1 MTDTVYTE
9 TVTAEIVGRYV
20 DAVESG
26 ATYDERTALVAE
38 IAEELEVNAVS
49 VRGKLVAEKV
59 YVAKTATKAGEKRG
73 TRTKADVVKA
83 LEAVTG
89 VSLTSFE
96 KATKVDLEAMFN
108 FIVTASDEFNA
119 DRGLT
124 VPEVSE

>member
-9 TVTAEIVGRYV
+9 DVTRDVVARYV
-20 DAVESG
+20 DAVEAG

-38 IAEELEVNAVS
+38 IAEELQVAATS

-59 YVAKTATKAGEKRG
+59 YVAKTAGNTRG

-96 KATKVDLEAMFN
+96 KATKADLEAMFT

-124 VPEVSE
+124 VPGAE